1 MSRKAAKFTDKA
13 ILLSATL
20 FLAGKAYNV
29 PAKAFWDDLLNDRS
43 YLLLVALVTAGVFGA
58 FAPFESWQRR
68 AFVDRNVMMRRRVL
82 STFGR
87 LLEISAKIDPP
98 LDTGDLALHV
108 WRKTRTLRHPIHG
121 VLKRLSSYRMSS
133 FPATRSFAPVRGIGA
148 VGLCW
153 QHDREVTF
161 DVAPL
166 AARLTDEA
174 KFDDHVAHFGKESV
188 MNLKWEEFQALKHR
202 TALFV
207 TPIRSGRNKF
217 VGCVSVDAGRGYEVL
232 DRRELLEEMTNLGMA
247 IGREDFECT

>member
-1 MSRKAAKFTDKA
+1 MSRRTAKAADKT

-29 PAKAFWDDLLNDRS
+29 PSKPFWDGLLNGRS
-43 YLLLVALVTAGVFGA
+43 FLLLVVLVMAGVFGA
-58 FAPFESWQRR
+58 FTPFESWQRR

-87 LLEISAKIDPP
+87 LLDISAKIEPP

-108 WRKTRTLRHPIHG
+108 WRKTRTPRHPVHG

-133 FPATRSFAPVRGIGA
+133 FPATRSFTPVRGIGA

-153 QHDREVTF
+153 QHDREVKF

-166 AARLTDEA
+166 VERLTDQV
-174 KFDDHVAHFGKESV
+174 KYDDHVAHHGSESV

>member
-1 MSRKAAKFTDKA
+1 MSRKTAKAADKA
-13 ILLSATL
+13 ILLTATL

-29 PAKAFWDDLLNDRS
+29 PSKLFWDDLLTGRP
-43 YLLLVALVTAGVFGA
+43 YLLLVVLVVAGVFGA
-58 FAPFESWQRR
+58 FTPFESWQRR
-68 AFVDRNVMMRRRVL
+68 SFVDRNVMMRRRVL

-87 LLEISAKIDPP
+87 LLDISAKIDPP

-108 WRKTRTLRHPIHG
+108 WRKTRTLRHPVQG

-133 FPATRSFAPVRGIGA
+133 FPATRSFAPARGIGA

-153 QHDREVTF
+153 QHDREVRF

-166 AARLTDEA
+166 VEHLTDPA
-174 KFDDHVAHFGKESV
+174 KYEDHVTRYGPESV
-188 MNLKWEEFQALKHR
+188 MNLTWEEFQALRHR

-217 VGCVSVDAGRGYEVL
+217 VGCVSVDAGRGYDVL
-232 DRRELLEEMTNLGMA
+232 NRRELLEEMTNLGMA

>member
-1 MSRKAAKFTDKA
+1 MSRLTAKTADKT
-13 ILLSATL
+13 ILLTATL

-29 PAKAFWDDLLNDRS
+29 PSKTFWDDVLNGRP
-43 YLLLVALVTAGVFGA
+43 YLLLTFLVVAGVFGA
-58 FAPFESWQRR
+58 FTPFESWRR
-68 AFVDRNVMMRRRVL
+68 RSFVDRNVMMRRRVL

-87 LLEISAKIDPP
+87 LLEISAEIDPH

-108 WRKTRTLRHPIHG
+108 WRRRRTPRHPVHG

-133 FPATRSFAPVRGIGA
+133 YPATRAFSPTRGVGA

-153 QHDREVTF
+153 QLDREVSF
-161 DVAPL
+161 DVTAL
-166 AARLTDEA
+166 VESLDSEA
-174 KFDDHVAHFGKESV
+174 KFDDHVDRHGSETV
-188 MNLKWEEFQALKHR
+188 MNLTWDEFKDFNHR

-217 VGCVSVDAGRGYEVL
+217 VGCVSVDSSGGYSVL
-232 DRRELLEEMTNLGMA
+232 NERELFEEMTNLGMA